1 MTRRSSGVCCFVGGI
16 PVGTGGRV
24 ADLRGFCGARKGPRG
39 AWPADT
45 GTRVPV
51 ITLRMTQGYR
61 AELAGWSVHG
71 RGRRALRRRSPVR
84 VGKVTGGLSGLL
96 CGGLELPGGGVW
108 GVQRG
113 AGGGGP
119 VLRGMRH
126 PGGGVPGVR

>member
-1 MTRRSSGVCCFVGGI
+1 VGFLWGPVAVSRTFGVSVGLARALELPGQPTRAPGYSN
-16 PVGTGGRV
+16 
-24 ADLRGFCGARKGPRG
+24 L
-39 AWPADT
+39 W
-45 GTRVPV
+45 VPV
-51 ITLRMTQGYR
+51 ITLRITQGYR
-61 AELAGWSVHG
+61 AGLAGWSVHG
-71 RGRRALRRRSPVR
+71 RGRRALWRRSPVR

-96 CGGLELPGGGVW
+96 CAGLELPGGGVW